1 MQCAIPALLRA
12 TTVLALLLAP
22 AARALDAVGVLTPGT
37 PQRWS
42 ASVGGLLKIVDPWGD
57 EDKAARLK
65 QLARED
71 RFDLALRLQK
81 HLLEAI
87 ATRGALAVPVNLV
100 RPPQLQPK
108 PLARDLLPQAP
119 LPGVLLDATVEW
131 FGVHTR
137 GITHDYQ
144 PWLLVS
150 FRTVDAHGGVVL
162 ATRRVYYN
170 RIAGADL
177 PVAESIAAD
186 ENCKW
191 EKFADVV
198 RDRQRLWGCFD
209 TAIEKIAVRIAEQVT
224 PKR

>member
-1 MQCAIPALLRA
+1 MRSACPGLVRSIA
-12 TTVLALLLAP
+12 VLALLAAP
-22 AARALDAVGVLTPGT
+22 AAPALEAVGVLTPGT

-42 ASVGGLLKIVDPWGD
+42 ASAGGLLGIVDPWGD

-65 QLARED
+65 RLARED

-87 ATRGALAVPVNLV
+87 ATRGGLAVPVNLV

-108 PLARDLLPQAP
+108 PLARDLLPETP

-131 FGVHTR
+131 FGVHSR
-137 GITHDYQ
+137 GVTHDYQ

-150 FRTVDAHGGVVL
+150 FRTVNARGGVEL
-162 ATRRVYYN
+162 ATRRIYYN
-170 RIAGADL
+170 RFPDRDL
-177 PVAESIAAD
+177 PEAESIAAD
-186 ENCKW
+186 ASCKW
-191 EKFADVV
+191 QKFEDVA

-209 TAIEKIAVRIAEQVT
+209 VAIEKVADRIAEQLT

>member
-1 MQCAIPALLRA
+1 MRSAFRRVIRA
-12 TTVLALLLAP
+12 TAVLALLAAP
-22 AARALDAVGVLTPGT
+22 AAPALEAIGVLTPGT

-42 ASVGGLLKIVDPWGD
+42 ASAGGLLGIVDPWGD

-65 QLARED
+65 RLARED

-87 ATRGALAVPVNLV
+87 ATRGGLAVPVNLV

-108 PLARDLLPQAP
+108 PLARDLLPQTP

-131 FGVHTR
+131 FGVHSR
-137 GITHDYQ
+137 GVTHDYQ

-150 FRTVDAHGGVVL
+150 FRTVNARGGVEL
-162 ATRRVYYN
+162 ATHRIYYN
-170 RIAGADL
+170 RFPDRDL
-177 PVAESIAAD
+177 PEAESIAA
-186 ENCKW
+186 EEFCKW
-191 EKFADVV
+191 DKFEAVA

-209 TAIEKIAVRIAEQVT
+209 AAIEKIATRIAAQVV

>member
-1 MQCAIPALLRA
+1 MRSAFRLVFRA
-12 TTVLALLLAP
+12 VAVLALLAAP
-22 AARALDAVGVLTPGT
+22 ATRALDAIGVLTPGT

-42 ASVGGLLKIVDPWGD
+42 ASAGGLLKIVDPWGD
-57 EDKAARLK
+57 EDKAARL
-65 QLARED
+65 QRLARED

-87 ATRGALAVPVNLV
+87 ATRGGLALPVNIV

-108 PLARDLLPQAP
+108 PLARDLLPETA

-131 FGVHTR
+131 FGVHSR
-137 GITHDYQ
+137 GVTHDYQ

-150 FRTVDAHGGVVL
+150 FRTVNARGGIEL
-162 ATRRVYYN
+162 ATRRIYYN
-170 RIAGADL
+170 RIPGGDL

-186 ENCKW
+186 EGCKW
-191 EKFADVV
+191 QKFEDVA

-209 TAIEKIAVRIAEQVT
+209 AALEKVAIRIAEQLA
-224 PKR
+224 PRR